1 MARDYEGQS
10 TANRVIIFSL
20 LLVLIVLVGAIYL
33 IRLFN
38 RSYQDYEVMNR
49 LANTEENLGGYL
61 EHKGG
66 IVKYSKDG
74 AVAVNSKGNY
84 LWNGSFEM
92 TDPIADACGDYVVVA
107 DRGGKQIQIFNKK
120 GLAGSIKTNHPIVRQ
135 RLLDKEWLEF

>member
-1 MARDYEGQS
+1 MARDYEERRRRYRR
-10 TANRVIIFSL
+10 NRVIIFSL

-92 TDPIADACGDYVVVA
+92 TDLLLMLVVTM
-107 DRGGKQIQIFNKK
+107 
-120 GLAGSIKTNHPIVRQ
+120 L
-135 RLLDKEWLEF
+135 